1 MAVKYTPDQARAIES
16 RGQDLLVSAS
26 AGSGK
31 TSVLVERVIREIMD
45 DHLEVNQLLVI
56 TFTRAAASEMKQR
69 IKQRLQDRLQEETD
83 ASQADFLRRQLAEID
98 TAIISTIDSFC
109 LDVIRRFYF
118 AIDID
123 PDFSILTDA
132 TQIELLKERALRD
145 VENGYLQNEDQA
157 KKRPFPGPL

>member
-83 ASQADFLRRQLAEID
+83 ASQAD
-98 TAIISTIDSFC
+98 
-109 LDVIRRFYF
+109 
-118 AIDID
+118 
-123 PDFSILTDA
+123 
-132 TQIELLKERALRD
+132 
-145 VENGYLQNEDQA
+145 
-157 KKRPFPGPL
+157 